1 MRYNDLTNQRF
12 GWVTVLERD
21 YDYVKE
27 HQLKKNDTFWK
38 C

>member
-1 MRYNDLTNQRF
+1 MKLNDLSGQRF

-21 YDYVKE
+21 YDYAKINN
-27 HQLKKNDTFWK
+27 LKKKETYWK